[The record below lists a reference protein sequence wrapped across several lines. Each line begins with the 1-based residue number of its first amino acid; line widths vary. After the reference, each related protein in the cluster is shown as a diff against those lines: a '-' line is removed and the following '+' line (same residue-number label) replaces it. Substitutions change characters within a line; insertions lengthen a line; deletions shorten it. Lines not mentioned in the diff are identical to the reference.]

1 MMEQALLTKI
11 LQHKS
16 PTGDAIDVVKLAN
29 TLGME
34 VYAIQEPSEFNSQ
47 LMYQADTNAFTIQ
60 VNSAH
65 PINRQRFSIAH
76 EIAHF
81 IKHAPIVK
89 ERQSIDRA
97 KVFFTAD
104 KKLEDEANKLAAEIL
119 MPKELVV
126 GSLKKTAT
134 AQSFITAE
142 TLKQVAEK
150 FKVSVA
156 VALLRLRDLGYKV
169 EYVSFA

>member
-1 MMEQALLTKI
+1 MVEQELLNRI

-16 PTGDAIDVVKLAN
+16 LTGDSIDVVKLAN

-34 VYAIQEPSEFNSQ
+34 VYAVQESNDFNSQ
-47 LMYQADTNAFTIQ
+47 LMYQAETNAFTIQ

-65 PINRQRFSIAH
+65 PVNRQRFSIAH

-89 ERQSIDRA
+89 ERHAIDRA
-97 KVFFTAD
+97 KVFHTAD
-104 KKLEDEANKLAAEIL
+104 RKLEDEANKLAAEIL
-119 MPKELVV
+119 MPKEMVLE
-126 GSLKKTAT
+126 SLKKTAD
-134 AQSFITAE
+134 AKSFINAE
-142 TLKQVAEK
+142 ALRRVAEK

-156 VALLRLRDLGYKV
+156 VALLRLKDLGYKV